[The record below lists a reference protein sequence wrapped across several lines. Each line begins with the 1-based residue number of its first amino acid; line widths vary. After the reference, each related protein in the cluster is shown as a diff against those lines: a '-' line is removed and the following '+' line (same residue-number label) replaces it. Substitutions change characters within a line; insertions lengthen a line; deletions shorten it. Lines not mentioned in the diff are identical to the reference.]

1 MRSIQKFAGNF
12 LMKSYQP
19 IPFKSFHLLVF
30 FLVLGFSVSAQN
42 YNSQKRITVYPTRFE
57 EGKTAMNNFIRK
69 NAGRVQRKDEMQDRF
84 TAEFVMDENRL
95 VRLDSL
101 VKELGWVIE
110 NSLTSQNFQQH
121 IKQLKINI
129 QEEEQ
134 EQERLR
140 EQIKQPGNTPE
151 QKLQFQNRIDNS
163 IGNKKRQLQELRN
176 YEDYDSL
183 AFITL
188 NLYDEITYPTGN
200 NKIAFVNMPGVEYSL
215 LFPENPKTGVSN
227 DLYQGYLIKYLFTRG
242 KSYLDLGVY
251 KAVNNNLTDSTLINE
266 LFLINFGQD
275 FYPKHFGRGKRKY
288 LNLYTCYQV
297 GGFIINR
304 NNDKGNTFN
313 PNLNLGIGVELFK
326 SKHILLDNKVTYF
339 LPLNE
344 LNRNLR
350 SITYNASLNF
360 VF

>member
-1 MRSIQKFAGNF
+1 MQHSCRFLFKCFSI
-12 LMKSYQP
+12 
-19 IPFKSFHLLVF
+19 LLF
-30 FLVLGFSVSAQN
+30 FIIFGYTGQAQN
-42 YNSQKRITVYPTRFE
+42 YNSQKRVTIYATRFDE
-57 EGKTAMNNFIRK
+57 SKTAMNNFIRK
-69 NAGRVQRKDEMQDRF
+69 HAGRVQRKDEMQDRF
-84 TAEFVMDENRL
+84 TAEFVMAENQL

-101 VKELGWVIE
+101 IPNLGWVIE
-110 NSLTSQNFQQH
+110 NSLTSQNFQQN
-121 IKQLKINI
+121 IRQLKINV
-129 QEEEQ
+129 QDEEQ
-134 EQERLR
+134 EQQRLR
-140 EQIKQPGNTPE
+140 ELMQQPGTTPE
-151 QKLQFQNRIDNS
+151 QKTQFQNRIDNS
-163 IGNKKRQLQELRN
+163 VANKKRQLQELRN

-183 AFITL
+183 AFITI

-200 NKIAFVNMPGVEYSL
+200 QKIAFVNMPGVEYSIL
-215 LFPENPKTGVSN
+215 IPENPKVGVSN
-227 DLYQGYLIKYLFTRG
+227 NMYQGYLIKYLFTRG

-251 KAVNNNLTDSTLINE
+251 KAVDNNRNDSTLINE

-275 FYPKHFGRGKRKY
+275 FYPRHFGRGKRKY
-288 LNLYTCYQV
+288 LNLYTCYQI